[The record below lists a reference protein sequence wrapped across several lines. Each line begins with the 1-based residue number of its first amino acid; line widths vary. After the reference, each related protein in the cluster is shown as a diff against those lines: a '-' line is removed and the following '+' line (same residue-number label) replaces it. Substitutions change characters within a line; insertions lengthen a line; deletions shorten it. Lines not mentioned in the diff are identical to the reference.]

1 MALASG
7 TQLGPYE
14 ITAAIGAGGMGEV
27 YRARDTRLGR
37 DVAIKISAEHFG
49 ERFSREAHA
58 IAALNHSHICRLYD
72 VGPNYLV
79 MEYLEGAPLKG
90 PLPLQKA
97 LHYAAEILDALDAA
111 HAKGIVHRDLKPG
124 NILLTKQGIKLLDF
138 GLAKQSGP
146 LKDAELTRSITR
158 DGQIVGT
165 LNYMSPEQL
174 QGKETDTRT
183 DIFSFGLV
191 FYEMLTG
198 KLAFD
203 GASAASVIAAILE
216 HEAPSVGSV
225 APPSVDRLLRL
236 CLAKDPEQ
244 RWQSAR
250 DLKSSLE
257 LAAEPQGPVH
267 ASKTS
272 PWAWIIAAASVIAAM
287 AGFWSAWQKPPVE
300 EQSLQFRIVPP
311 PGAELLLG
319 AGGGSTISPDGR
331 TVAFLTTSGGSPKLW
346 LRPLDSLEARELVGT
361 EGAQFPF
368 WSPDS
373 QSLCFFSNSKLQ
385 RLDLGGGPAVPLAD
399 APTGRGGTW
408 NSNGMIVF
416 APAPASG
423 LRRIAATGG
432 PVTAVTTLDVA
443 QGENSHRWPLFLP
456 DGRRFIYLIRSDK
469 PHVTGIYLGSLDKPL
484 EKTHLME
491 NWIAGAYSR
500 AHGNHPAY
508 LYSIRQQALLAQPWD
523 IEHPQLLGNA
533 VPVPGAQVVSSVSAF
548 GRACLSVSDN
558 GTILFGAGSDHYQ
571 LTWFNREGKALST
584 VGQPDRYAALRISPD
599 GKRIAAVLADAV
611 GVPDIWLL
619 DFARGFPSRLTFGHA
634 FGTAIWSPDG
644 QHISYHLLN
653 NTKIL
658 ERDANGP
665 GQENTLLQSQNT
677 VYLNDWSPDGR
688 YLVYSQISPEGRYEL
703 WLLPTTGDRK
713 PAPFLRTAFDEL
725 QGQFS
730 PDSKWI
736 AYTSN
741 ESGRQEI
748 YVQGFPAGGARWLVS
763 SGGGTLAR
771 WRRDGK
777 EIFYRALD
785 GKLMVVSVRNV
796 RGGLEFGTPA
806 ALFRTSEPQGQF
818 SYPYDVS
825 SDGQKI
831 LALVPGEVPGD
842 AASLSVI
849 VNWDAKPKP

>member
-1 MALASG
+1 MPLALG

-14 ITAAIGAGGMGEV
+14 ITAALGAGGMGEV

-37 DVAIKISAEHFG
+37 DVAIKVSAEQFG
-49 ERFSREAHA
+49 ERFGREAHA
-58 IAALNHSHICRLYD
+58 IAALNHSHICHLYD

-79 MEYLEGAPLKG
+79 MEYLEGAPLRG
-90 PLPLQKA
+90 PLPLRKA
-97 LHYAAEILDALDAA
+97 LDYASQILEALDAA
-111 HAKGIVHRDLKPG
+111 HTKGIVHRDLKPG

-138 GLAKQSGP
+138 GLAKQSEP
-146 LKDAELTRSITR
+146 LKDAEVTRSITR

-174 QGKETDTRT
+174 QGKETDART

-191 FYEMLTG
+191 FHEMLTG
-198 KLAFD
+198 KRAFE

-216 HEAPSVGSV
+216 REAPSVGSV
-225 APPSVDRLLRL
+225 APPSVDRVLRR
-236 CLAKDPEQ
+236 CMAKDPEQ

-250 DLKSSLE
+250 DLRSSLE
-257 LAAEPQGPVH
+257 LAAEPQGPVR
-267 ASKTS
+267 ARKTS
-272 PWAWIIAAASVIAAM
+272 QLAWIIAAGSVIAAVV
-287 AGFWSAWQKPPVE
+287 GFWSALQKPPVE

-331 TVAFLTTSGGSPKLW
+331 TVAFLATSGGSPKLW
-346 LRPLDSLEARELVGT
+346 LRPLNSLEARELAGT

-373 QSLCFFSNSKLQ
+373 RSLCFFSNSKLQ

-399 APTGRGGTW
+399 APTGRGGAW

-416 APAPASG
+416 APGPAAG

-432 PVTAVTTLDVA
+432 PVTTVTTLDAV

-456 DGRRFIYLIRSDK
+456 DGQRFLYLIRSDK
-469 PHVTGIYLGSLDKPL
+469 PHVSGMYLGSLDKPH
-484 EKTHLME
+484 EKTQLME

-533 VPVPGAQVVSSVSAF
+533 VPVPGARLVSYVSAF
-548 GRACLSVSDN
+548 GRASLSVSDN

-571 LTWFNREGKALST
+571 LTWFNREGKALNT

-599 GKRIAAVLADAV
+599 GKRIATVLADAV

-619 DFARGFPSRLTFGHA
+619 DFVRGIPSRLTFGQA
-634 FGTAIWSPDG
+634 FGTPIWSPDG

-653 NTKIL
+653 NTKIF

-665 GQENTLLQSQNT
+665 GQENTLLQSQNP

-688 YLVYSQISPEGRYEL
+688 YLVYSQISPEGRYDL

-713 PAPFLRTAFDEL
+713 PIQFLRTAFDQL

-736 AYTSN
+736 AYTSS

-785 GKLMVVSVRNV
+785 GKLMVASVRNAP
-796 RGGLEFGTPA
+796 GGLEFGTPA

-825 SDGQKI
+825 SDGQRI
-831 LALVPGEVPGD
+831 LALVPREVAGD
-842 AASLSVI
+842 SASLFVI
-849 VNWDAKPKP
+849 VNWDTKSKP

>member
-1 MALASG
+1 M
-7 TQLGPYE
+7 
-14 ITAAIGAGGMGEV
+14 
-27 YRARDTRLGR
+27 
-37 DVAIKISAEHFG
+37 
-49 ERFSREAHA
+49 
-58 IAALNHSHICRLYD
+58 
-72 VGPNYLV
+72 
-79 MEYLEGAPLKG
+79 
-90 PLPLQKA
+90 
-97 LHYAAEILDALDAA
+97 
-111 HAKGIVHRDLKPG
+111 
-124 NILLTKQGIKLLDF
+124 
-138 GLAKQSGP
+138 
-146 LKDAELTRSITR
+146 
-158 DGQIVGT
+158 
-165 LNYMSPEQL
+165 
-174 QGKETDTRT
+174 
-183 DIFSFGLV
+183 
-191 FYEMLTG
+191 
-198 KLAFD
+198 
-203 GASAASVIAAILE
+203 
-216 HEAPSVGSV
+216 
-225 APPSVDRLLRL
+225 
-236 CLAKDPEQ
+236 
-244 RWQSAR
+244 
-250 DLKSSLE
+250 
-257 LAAEPQGPVH
+257 
-267 ASKTS
+267 
-272 PWAWIIAAASVIAAM
+272 
-287 AGFWSAWQKPPVE
+287 
-300 EQSLQFRIVPP
+300 
-311 PGAELLLG
+311 
-319 AGGGSTISPDGR
+319 
-331 TVAFLTTSGGSPKLW
+331 
-346 LRPLDSLEARELVGT
+346 
-361 EGAQFPF
+361 
-368 WSPDS
+368 
-373 QSLCFFSNSKLQ
+373 
-385 RLDLGGGPAVPLAD
+385 
-399 APTGRGGTW
+399 
-408 NSNGMIVF
+408 
-416 APAPASG
+416 
-423 LRRIAATGG
+423 
-432 PVTAVTTLDVA
+432 
-443 QGENSHRWPLFLP
+443 
-456 DGRRFIYLIRSDK
+456 
-469 PHVTGIYLGSLDKPL
+469 
-484 EKTHLME
+484 
-491 NWIAGAYSR
+491 
-500 AHGNHPAY
+500 
-508 LYSIRQQALLAQPWD
+508 
-523 IEHPQLLGNA
+523 
-533 VPVPGAQVVSSVSAF
+533 
-548 GRACLSVSDN
+548 
-558 GTILFGAGSDHYQ
+558 
-571 LTWFNREGKALST
+571 TWFNREGKALST

-599 GKRIAAVLADAV
+599 GKLIAAVLADAV

-796 RGGLEFGTPA
+796 PGGLEFGTPA

>member
-1 MALASG
+1 MSLALG
-7 TQLGPYE
+7 THLGPYE
-14 ITAAIGAGGMGEV
+14 ITAALGAGGMGEV

-37 DVAIKISAEHFG
+37 DVAVKVSAEHFG

-58 IAALNHSHICRLYD
+58 IAALNHSHICHLYD

-97 LHYAAEILDALDAA
+97 LDYASQILDALDAA

-124 NILLTKQGIKLLDF
+124 NILLTKQGVKLLDF
-138 GLAKQSGP
+138 GLAKHSGP
-146 LKDAELTRSITR
+146 LKDAEVTRSITR

-174 QGKETDTRT
+174 QGKDTDTRT

-191 FYEMLTG
+191 FYGMLTG

-216 HEAPSVGSV
+216 REAPSVAQV
-225 APPSVDRLLRL
+225 APSSIDRVLRR
-236 CLAKDPEQ
+236 CLAKDPDQ

-250 DLKSSLE
+250 DLKSALE
-257 LAAEPQGPVH
+257 LAVEPPGPVR
-267 ASKTS
+267 ARQTS
-272 PWAWIIAAASVIAAM
+272 QLAWIVAAVSVIAAIV
-287 AGFWSAWQKPPVE
+287 GFWSAWQRPPVE
-300 EQSLQFRIVPP
+300 EQSLQFRIATP

-319 AGGGSTISPDGR
+319 AGGGSIISPDGR
-331 TVAFLTTSGGSPKLW
+331 TVAFLATSGGSPKLW

-373 QSLCFFSNSKLQ
+373 RSLCFFSNSKLQ

-416 APAPASG
+416 AAAPASG
-423 LRRIAATGG
+423 LRQIAATGG
-432 PVTAVTTLDVA
+432 PVTTVTTLNVA

-469 PHVTGIYLGSLDKPL
+469 PHVSGIYLGSLDKPL
-484 EKTHLME
+484 EKTQLME

-533 VPVPGAQVVSSVSAF
+533 VPVPGAHLVSYVSAF
-548 GRACLSVSDN
+548 GRATLSVSDN
-558 GTILFGAGSDHYQ
+558 GTILFGTGSDHYQ
-571 LTWFNREGKALST
+571 LTWFNREGKALNT

-599 GKRIAAVLADAV
+599 GKRIATVLADAV

-619 DFARGFPSRLTFGHA
+619 DFARGIPSRLTFGKA
-634 FGTAIWSPDG
+634 FGTPIWSPND

-653 NTKIL
+653 NTKIF

-713 PAPFLRTAFDEL
+713 PMPFPRTAFDQL

-748 YVQGFPAGGARWLVS
+748 YVQGFPAGGPRWLVS

-785 GKLMVVSVRNV
+785 GKLMVAAVRNV
-796 RGGLEFGTPA
+796 PGGLEFGTPA

-831 LALVPGEVPGD
+831 LALVPGEVAGD

-849 VNWDAKPKP
+849 VNWDTKSKP